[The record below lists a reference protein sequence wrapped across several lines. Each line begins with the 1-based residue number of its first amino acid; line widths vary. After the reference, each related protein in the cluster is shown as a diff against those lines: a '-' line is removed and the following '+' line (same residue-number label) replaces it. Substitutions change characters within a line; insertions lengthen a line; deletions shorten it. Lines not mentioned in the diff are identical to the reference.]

1 MIAILEHELT
11 MYYHSMKAYVFG
23 AFLLVFTGIGA
34 LLYNINASV
43 ANFEYVLNFIC
54 VTLVV
59 LVPILT
65 MRSMAEERSQK
76 TDQLLFSLPVSSTE
90 IVVGKFL
97 SMLVVFLIPMLVIC
111 VYPLLFSRFGDV
123 YLPTSYGTILAFFFL
138 GLALISIGMFISCL
152 TESQSMAAGISIAVM
167 LFIYFCDTL
176 ADYVSSSVTGSVIGL
191 AVAILLLGLIVRMLT
206 KSDLAGVL
214 VAVVLAGAVVI
225 AYLYDATILEGLL
238 PNLIAQLSLFTRFE
252 IFVNGIFDV
261 TALVYDVS
269 VIVFFLFLCVQALE
283 KRRYNG

>member
-43 ANFEYVLNFIC
+43 ANFEYVLEFIC
-54 VTLVV
+54 ITLVV